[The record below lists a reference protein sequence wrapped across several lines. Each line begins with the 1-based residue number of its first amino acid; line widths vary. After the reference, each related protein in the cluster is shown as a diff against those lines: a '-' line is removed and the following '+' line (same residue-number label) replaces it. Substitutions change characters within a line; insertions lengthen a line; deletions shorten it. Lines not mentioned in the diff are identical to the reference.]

1 MASLRDA
8 IKAQQEELQ
17 GGNAWVAF
25 WKEGRS
31 WRSEAFHLDMGAT
44 LYPEDEWRL
53 REIEAADPAAIV
65 LNGYLSEDMTL
76 DELTTS
82 IRYHYEHRMNS
93 ITGFLTE
100 YSDRLSPEEI
110 EKGRAAARA
119 AGLPFSEKPFR
130 DGEDFDPYVYDGS
143 MSMEDYELMHRMIEK
158 ERSERM
164 DEPIL
169 SGYLSNLGAYAGG
182 RPAGE
187 WVSFP
192 TTAGHMKEVFD
203 RIGIDVQNREA
214 WHFTEFQS
222 PIPHLAE
229 KLGEH
234 EHPDELNYLGK
245 LLEMQFDDDREKFAA
260 AIALGDHASSVA
272 ELINLAQNL
281 DCYWIYPSVHN
292 EEEYGHYL
300 VDELEEPELPEEAK
314 KYFMYEEYG
323 RDAAINDGGLFTE
336 QGYIYNNQNT
346 FTRWYDGR
354 DVPEEYRVTP
364 APPEP
369 GRPDPEKVEMDAA
382 PTGQTAAQPKEQAQE
397 PRPVI
402 PIVLTSEKPA
412 DKLKEI
418 TDRLEQGITELFESE
433 RYKEYL
439 RVMSKFHNYS
449 FNNTLLIAM
458 QKPDASLVAGFS
470 SWKNNF
476 GRNVMKGEKGIKIIA
491 PSPFTVKQEVEK
503 TDPQT
508 GKPVIGKDGKPV
520 TEEKE
525 IKVPAYKVV
534 SVFDVSQTEGRE
546 LPDIAVDELTGD
558 VDRFKDFFAA
568 LEQAS
573 PVPVGFEKIEGG
585 AHGYYHLEEKR
596 IAIDEGMSDLQ
607 TLKTAIHEIAHAKL
621 HDIDLNAPKEEQKPR
636 VDRRTREVEAES
648 VAYTVCQHYGLDTS
662 DYSFGYVAGWSS
674 GKELTELRGSLETIR
689 STAAEMINAI
699 DGHFA
704 ELQKAQEK
712 EKAQPQHEGNA
723 PERQSET
730 QAKDA
735 PREKAAMP
743 EYIYKIEANP
753 RSDSRENLSFLQAYL
768 PQGDGTA
775 AIGDVLYVGTPE
787 KCRELLGQLN
797 AGELTQG
804 EVKELYAKAQEQ
816 PGTGRDDTFSI
827 YQLKDGDETRDYR
840 FEPYDRLQAAGLAVD
855 RANYELVYTAPL
867 VPGTSLDDIF
877 TRFNIDHPK
886 DFKGHSLSVSDVVVL
901 HQDGQDTAHYVDRG
915 DFKQIP
921 EFLQEKQPQRENPL
935 KAAEQTTEQ
944 NYNMIDGRINNTPT
958 VDELEAKVKAGET
971 ISLVDLANAV
981 KADKERGR
989 AAKPEK
995 KPSIRAQLKA
1005 DKERAAQKKPA
1016 KQKSQGLERS

>member
-8 IKAQQEELQ
+8 IKERQEELQ

-31 WRSEAFHLDMGAT
+31 WHSEAFHLDMDAT

-53 REIEAADPAAIV
+53 REIESADPAAVV
-65 LNGYLSEDMTL
+65 LNGYLSENMTL

-82 IRYHYEHRMNS
+82 IRYHYEHRMNG
-93 ITGFLTE
+93 IAGFITE

-130 DGEDFDPYVYDGS
+130 DGEDFDPYVYDGR
-143 MSMEDYELMHRMIEK
+143 MSMEDYNLMQSMIEK

-187 WVSFP
+187 WVTFP

-260 AIALGDHASSVA
+260 AIALGDHASSVE

-292 EEEYGHYL
+292 EEDYGHYL

-336 QGYIYNNQNT
+336 QGYIYNNRNT

-382 PTGQTAAQPKEQAQE
+382 PAGQTAAQPKEQAQE
-397 PRPVI
+397 PRPVT

-546 LPDIAVDELTGD
+546 LPDIAVNELTGD

-568 LEQAS
+568 LEQAA

-662 DYSFGYVAGWSS
+662 EYSFGYVAGWSS
-674 GKELTELRGSLETIR
+674 GKELAELRGSLETIR

-699 DGHFA
+699 DGYFA
-704 ELQKAQEK
+704 ELQKAQDK
-712 EKAQPQHEGNA
+712 EQSQPQHEGNA
-723 PERQSET
+723 PAQPEAAPQEKSAFTPET
-730 QAKDA
+730 IYRVRRNPYSD
-735 PREKAAMP
+735 RE
-743 EYIYKIEANP
+743 
-753 RSDSRENLSFLQAYL
+753 ENAYLLQAYVT
-768 PQGDGTA
+768 QENGRAKMGE
-775 AIGDVLYVGTPE
+775 VLFRGTPE

-797 AGELTQG
+797 AGELTEGQ
-804 EVKELYAKAQEQ
+804 VKELYAKAQEQ

-827 YQLKDGDETRDYR
+827 YQLGDGDETRDYR

-867 VPGTSLDDIF
+867 APGTSLDDIF

-901 HQDGQDTAHYVDRG
+901 HQGGQDTAHYVDRG

-981 KADKERGR
+981 KADKERGKV
-989 AAKPEK
+989 AKPEK